1 MSKKARHEVVGERSV
16 DGEGD
21 GRRKERWG
29 CKING
34 RKDEGRGTEGWGFGE
49 DALTVDRESLYI
61 VYT

>member
-29 CKING
+29 CKKNG
-34 RKDEGRGTEGWGFGE
+34 GKDGDSGTEGWGLGE